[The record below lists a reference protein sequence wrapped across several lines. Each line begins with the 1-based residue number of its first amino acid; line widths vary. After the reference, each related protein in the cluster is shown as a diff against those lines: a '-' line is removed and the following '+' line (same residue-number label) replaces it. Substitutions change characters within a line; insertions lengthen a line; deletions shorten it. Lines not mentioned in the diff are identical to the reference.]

1 MPVRIAITKVVGSN
15 EQMVFDVCQW
25 NPVTGDIAHADISE
39 MSELLDEAIK
49 FADVRAF
56 ELNTRMLEGY
66 EAQKYCTPSEWTKIL
81 DILEV
86 ISGRQQLDTV
96 IRRWQSA
103 VEETAELEQM
113 RKEAYEAKTLKD
125 QEVNQHYIDY
135 ANDTFGKEY

>member
-1 MPVRIAITKVVGSN
+1 MPLRIAVTKAVGNS

-25 NPVTGDIAHADISE
+25 NPVTGVIHHNNIEE
-39 MSELLDEAIK
+39 MHELLDEAIK

-86 ISGRQQLDTV
+86 VSGRQNLDTV
-96 IRRWQSA
+96 VRRW
-103 VEETAELEQM
+103 
-113 RKEAYEAKTLKD
+113 
-125 QEVNQHYIDY
+125 
-135 ANDTFGKEY
+135 